1 MNSPHQPHQQT
12 HQFPA
17 GHSGR
22 LATNSTLRNTWML
35 LAMTLVF
42 ATAAA
47 GASMALAVPYMGL
60 WTLLPYFFF
69 LWMTER
75 NADNAK
81 GLIWVFALT
90 GWLGFSFGPILAH
103 YLAVSGQ
110 TVMLA
115 LGSTAAIFM
124 ASSMVALAS
133 RRDFGF
139 LLPMVAAGVLVAFVA
154 MLLNYFFFQI
164 PALSMAIS
172 GVFVIAC
179 TLGIAWQTNAIVR
192 GGETSYIRA
201 TVMLFVMLYNIFSS
215 LLHLLGI
222 FGDD

>member
-1 MNSPHQPHQQT
+1 MNHQSHQ
-12 HQFPA
+12 
-17 GHSGR
+17 
-22 LATNSTLRNTWML
+22 LATRTAARPAVNSTLRNTWML
-35 LAMTLVF
+35 LSMTLVF
-42 ATAAA
+42 ATVVA

-75 NADNAK
+75 NADNAR
-81 GLIWVFALT
+81 GLFWVFALT
-90 GWLGFSFGPILAH
+90 GWLGFSFGPILAY

-110 TVMLA
+110 SVMLA
-115 LGSTAAIFM
+115 LGGTAAIFM
-124 ASSMVALAS
+124 VSSMVAMAS
-133 RRDFGF
+133 RRDLGF
-139 LLPMVAAGVLVAFVA
+139 LLPMVASGVLVAFVA

-172 GVFVIAC
+172 GVFIIAC

-201 TVMLFVMLYNIFSS
+201 TVMLFVMLYNIFAS